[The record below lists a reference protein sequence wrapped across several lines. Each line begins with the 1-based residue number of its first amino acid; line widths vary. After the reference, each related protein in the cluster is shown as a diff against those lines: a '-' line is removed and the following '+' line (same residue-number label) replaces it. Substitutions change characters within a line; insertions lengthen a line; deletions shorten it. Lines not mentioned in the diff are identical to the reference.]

1 MSYDV
6 IIKNL
11 YDMIDDLLDVSI
23 SNEKELLDSLLLSF
37 KLRHN
42 AIHQLAAY
50 VLTRDMRLFNEKPAE
65 YYFDN
70 LTEKNKKLTPDM
82 IVFFDKYDMPC
93 KSIEITQR
101 IALID
106 ISVSTTSNYQAEK
119 KEKKYE
125 NLRKNIYDITG
136 KETIMYTINVNSN
149 YSNIEKAFYDFK
161 TCIGLNVSLEDIP
174 FSEFRAFLHTL
185 LNTQTRIK
193 GYISNES
200 LVNNFFKK
208 RIWPKSN

>member
-70 LTEKNKKLTPDM
+70 LTEKKQKINTR
-82 IVFFDKYDMPC
+82 YD
-93 KSIEITQR
+93 SI
-101 IALID
+101 
-106 ISVSTTSNYQAEK
+106 
-119 KEKKYE
+119 
-125 NLRKNIYDITG
+125 
-136 KETIMYTINVNSN
+136 
-149 YSNIEKAFYDFK
+149 F
-161 TCIGLNVSLEDIP
+161 
-174 FSEFRAFLHTL
+174 
-185 LNTQTRIK
+185 
-193 GYISNES
+193 
-200 LVNNFFKK
+200 
-208 RIWPKSN
+208 